1 MLSYSTATPTLIED
15 KEVPRKI
22 IFLLICIVTGSVIA
36 NAQNCN
42 PPAITANSQIYNIFS
57 PEQEMILGDLTY
69 QRMSGDSRF
78 IQDEKL
84 LAYVRDIGTRLV
96 RHLPPTGLKFQF
108 FIIDIPEANAFNTPG
123 GYVFLSRKL
132 IAFAKT
138 EDELAGVMAHELGH
152 ATVHHAAGDMSEL
165 FKKILNVT
173 QLTDRKDI
181 TEKYNLLLERERT
194 KNVSQRAG
202 HESDQQLEAD
212 RIGLF
217 AMVAAG
223 YDPNAFTEFFSRL
236 VEEKAKSGNWFT
248 NIFGSSSPTE
258 KRLREMVKATEQ
270 LPTPCREN
278 RATNASEP
286 YLKWQA
292 DVVSFRESQITEEL
306 PGLLWKKELAPQLK
320 SDISHFAVSQDGSY
334 FLAQDDFAITVVQRE
349 PLKVAF
355 QIPTTDARPA
365 SFTPDGKFVV
375 FGTEGLRFEKWNIA
389 DAKPVEIRELVVRRD
404 CWEHEFSPDG
414 KYLACVDYG
423 LGLNVLDTQTGKR
436 LWEKKEFA
444 ELNVFELF
452 AWITTEIRDDEREH
466 LNKFFHLRFS
476 PDSHYLVATRS
487 NKFRFKFKI
496 DMLTADQ
503 TEDNLLALDLST
515 LKPVSTGGELKK
527 ATRRP
532 FIFIAPDKILG
543 MMPNSVEGA
552 GLFTFPQG
560 KRLSK
565 FNLAADELK
574 PTGNPNY
581 VIVKPL
587 ANALMGIFDVSMGTI
602 VNGMNK
608 ADATLWNE
616 TIFFELASGSVSVAT
631 VKYDPVEKFLKTT
644 SIGTVE
650 IPVAAMRRLYAANVS
665 DDMKWLA
672 VSSKTRGAIWD
683 LSSGERKIHVRG
695 FRGAIVAANGA
706 AIGDFPRYS
715 PVNHSLVFMDAVKNE
730 VNALREIPEKGARQ
744 YGRFVMIRKSL
755 KEPKEKDA
763 KEKESEK
770 AALAIPG
777 DLSDDDSLN
786 REVRFELH
794 DVVNDK
800 LVWSKEFK
808 KEAPDFFFDD
818 YSGRIIFYWSL
829 GSDAGKARL
838 KEEAALGERARQMGN
853 KDDDYIVEV
862 YDAFAGKSVGV
873 LLLETGKGS
882 FDIESGFSEGNWLV
896 LRDDNNRVLIYAI
909 KEGELRHRFFGANA
923 AMNPSRQQ
931 VIVENYPGELT
942 VYDLATGNT
951 QARLRFK
958 TGAAF
963 VRFSLDGKKL
973 LVLTAGQVAYAFDT
987 DRLSTLKG

>member
-1 MLSYSTATPTLIED
+1 ML
-15 KEVPRKI
+15 RKI
-22 IFLLICIVTGSVIA
+22 PLLLLLCAGICSVA

-57 PEQEMILGDLTY
+57 PEQEMILGDLNY

-78 IQDEKL
+78 IQDDKL
-84 LAYVRDIGTRLV
+84 LAYVRDIGARLV

-108 FIIDIPEANAFNTPG
+108 FIIDIPTANAFNTPG

-152 ATVHHAAGDMSEL
+152 ATVHHAAGDMSDI

-194 KNVSQRAG
+194 KSVSRSSG

-217 AMVAAG
+217 AMTAAG

-236 VEEKAKSGNWFT
+236 VEEKVKSGNWFT
-248 NIFGSSSPTE
+248 NIFGQTSPTE

-270 LPTPCREN
+270 LPAPCREN
-278 RATNASEP
+278 RRANASEE

-292 DVVSFRESQITEEL
+292 NVVSFRESQITEEL
-306 PGLLWKKELAPQLK
+306 PGLMWKKELTPQLK
-320 SDISHFAVSQDGSY
+320 SDISHFAVSHDGAY
-334 FLAQDDFAITVVQRE
+334 FLAQDDFAITVVQRD

-355 QIPTTDARPA
+355 QIPTVDARPA
-365 SFTPDGKFVV
+365 SFTPDGQFVV
-375 FGTEGLRFEKWNIA
+375 FGTEGLRFEKWNVA
-389 DAKPVEIRELVVRRD
+389 EAKPVEIRELVVRRD

-414 KYLACVDYG
+414 KYLACVDYD
-423 LGLNVLDTQTGKR
+423 LGLNVLETQTGKR
-436 LWEKKEFA
+436 LWQKKDFA
-444 ELNVFELF
+444 SLNFLELF
-452 AWITTEIRDDEREH
+452 AWISAEVSDDEHSH

-487 NKFRFKFKI
+487 NKFRFRFKI

-503 TEDNLLALDLST
+503 TEDSVLALDLST

-532 FIFIAPDKILG
+532 FIFVGPDKILG
-543 MMPNSVEGA
+543 TMPTTVEGA
-552 GLFTFPQG
+552 GIFSFPQG
-560 KRLSK
+560 KRLAK
-565 FNLAADELK
+565 FPLAADEMK

-581 VIVKPL
+581 VIIKPL
-587 ANALMGIFDVSMGTI
+587 ANATMGVFDIEKGTI

-608 ADATLWNE
+608 ADATLWND
-616 TIFFELASGSVSVAT
+616 IMFYELASGSVSVAT
-631 VKYDPVEKFLKTT
+631 VKFDPVEKFLKTT
-644 SIGTVE
+644 PVGTVD
-650 IPVAAMRRLYAANVS
+650 IPVGYMKRLYAANVS

-672 VSSKTRGAIWD
+672 LSSKTRGAVWD
-683 LSSGERKIHVRG
+683 LNSGQRKMHVRG
-695 FRGAIVAANGA
+695 FRGAIIDQNGS
-706 AIGDFPRYS
+706 AIGDFPKAD
-715 PVNHSLVFMDAVKNE
+715 PVNHTLVYMDARSNQA
-730 VNALREIPEKGARQ
+730 NPLREIPEKGARQ
-744 YGRFVMIRKSL
+744 YGRFVIIRQSL
-755 KEPKEKDA
+755 KEQKAPKEKEGDKPRIA
-763 KEKESEK
+763 LAGESEEE
-770 AALAIPG
+770 
-777 DLSDDDSLN
+777 SLN
-786 REVRFELH
+786 REVRFELR

-800 LVWSKEFK
+800 LVWSREFK
-808 KEAPDFFFDD
+808 KEAPKFFFDD
-818 YSGRIIFYWSL
+818 YSGRMIFYWDL

-838 KEEAALGERARQMGN
+838 KEEPVLAERARQMGN
-853 KDDDYIVEV
+853 KDDDYLVEV
-862 YDAFAGKSVGV
+862 YDAFAAKSVGS
-873 LLLETGKGS
+873 LLLETGQGS

-896 LRDDNNRVLIYAI
+896 LHDDNNRVLIYSI

-923 AMNPSRQQ
+923 AMNPSRNQ

-942 VYDLATGNT
+942 LYDLATGNT

-973 LVLTAGQVAYAFDT
+973 LVLTSGQVAYAFDI
-987 DRLSTLKG
+987 DRVGAKGD